1 MSAPV
6 LLQRQQLDRLWDIDR
21 SEIIDTLYRLQDG
34 KLQAY
39 PDYYDVRG
47 WDPHDR
53 ETYTPI
59 HEACFDRG
67 GAFFARFEGEEIV
80 AAAALDTE
88 PRGPQRIC
96 ASCCSLR
103 QRAQTRPG
111 LGKQLFQLCL
121 RQAAQE
127 GAAGLYVSSI
137 PNKSTVDFYLAQG
150 CRLIERPDAEL
161 FAREPEDIHWSAL
174 AVKDK
179 GLTGDAYHRT
189 HVAFL
194 VQIPHLGDLRQRVL
208 LRLDSERARRRQR
221 QNFGRVA
228 LHLRIGGKLP
238 VPLPRICS

>member
-88 PRGPQRIC
+88 PRGPQR
-96 ASCCSLR
+96 
-103 QRAQTRPG
+103 
-111 LGKQLFQLCL
+111 
-121 RQAAQE
+121 
-127 GAAGLYVSSI
+127 
-137 PNKSTVDFYLAQG
+137 
-150 CRLIERPDAEL
+150 
-161 FAREPEDIHWSAL
+161 
-174 AVKDK
+174 
-179 GLTGDAYHRT
+179 
-189 HVAFL
+189 
-194 VQIPHLGDLRQRVL
+194 DLR
-208 LRLDSERARRRQR
+208 
-221 QNFGRVA
+221 
-228 LHLRIGGKLP
+228 
-238 VPLPRICS
+238 

>member
-96 ASCCSLR
+96 ASCCSFTSA
-103 QRAQTRPG
+103 RANAARAGQATVST
-111 LGKQLFQLCL
+111 L

-161 FAREPEDIHWSAL
+161 FAREPEDIH
-174 AVKDK
+174 
-179 GLTGDAYHRT
+179 
-189 HVAFL
+189 L
-194 VQIPHLGDLRQRVL
+194 VCPCR
-208 LRLDSERARRRQR
+208 
-221 QNFGRVA
+221 
-228 LHLRIGGKLP
+228 
-238 VPLPRICS
+238 

>member
-1 MSAPV
+1 M
-6 LLQRQQLDRLWDIDR
+6 
-21 SEIIDTLYRLQDG
+21 
-34 KLQAY
+34 
-39 PDYYDVRG
+39 RG

-88 PRGPQRIC
+88 PRGPQRD
-96 ASCCSLR
+96 LR
-103 QRAQTRPG
+103 QLLFFTSARANAAG

-228 LHLRIGGKLP
+228 LHLRDRRKLP

>member
-1 MSAPV
+1 MNNDHERPV

-103 QRAQTRPG
+103 QRAQTRRG
-111 LGKQLFQLCL
+111 WASNCFNSACVRRHKKALLGYTSPPSPTK
-121 RQAAQE
+121 A
-127 GAAGLYVSSI
+127 
-137 PNKSTVDFYLAQG
+137 P
-150 CRLIERPDAEL
+150 
-161 FAREPEDIHWSAL
+161 
-174 AVKDK
+174 
-179 GLTGDAYHRT
+179 
-189 HVAFL
+189 
-194 VQIPHLGDLRQRVL
+194 
-208 LRLDSERARRRQR
+208 
-221 QNFGRVA
+221 
-228 LHLRIGGKLP
+228 
-238 VPLPRICS
+238 

>member
-88 PRGPQRIC
+88 PRGPQR
-96 ASCCSLR
+96 
-103 QRAQTRPG
+103 
-111 LGKQLFQLCL
+111 
-121 RQAAQE
+121 
-127 GAAGLYVSSI
+127 
-137 PNKSTVDFYLAQG
+137 
-150 CRLIERPDAEL
+150 
-161 FAREPEDIHWSAL
+161 
-174 AVKDK
+174 
-179 GLTGDAYHRT
+179 
-189 HVAFL
+189 
-194 VQIPHLGDLRQRVL
+194 DLRQL
-208 LRLDSERARRRQR
+208 LFFTSARANAARGWASNCFNSACVRRHKK
-221 QNFGRVA
+221 A
-228 LHLRIGGKLP
+228 LLGYTSPPSPTKAP
-238 VPLPRICS
+238 

>member
-111 LGKQLFQLCL
+111 AG
-121 RQAAQE
+121 QATVSTLPASGGTRRRCWAIRLLHPQQKHRRLLS
-127 GAAGLYVSSI
+127 GAGL
-137 PNKSTVDFYLAQG
+137 PAHRAPG
-150 CRLIERPDAEL
+150 CRAVRPRAGGYS
-161 FAREPEDIHWSAL
+161 P
-174 AVKDK
+174 
-179 GLTGDAYHRT
+179 GL
-189 HVAFL
+189 
-194 VQIPHLGDLRQRVL
+194 
-208 LRLDSERARRRQR
+208 
-221 QNFGRVA
+221 
-228 LHLRIGGKLP
+228 
-238 VPLPRICS
+238 PLPLKTRA

>member
-21 SEIIDTLYRLQDG
+21 SEVIDTLYRLQDG
-34 KLQAY
+34 KLQPYAE
-39 PDYYDVRG
+39 YYDVRG

-59 HEACFDRG
+59 HEACFDRA

-88 PRGPQRIC
+88 PRGPQRD
-96 ASCCSLR
+96 LR
-103 QRAQTRPG
+103 QLLFFYVSAHQRGLG

-161 FAREPEDIHWSAL
+161 FAREPEDIH
-174 AVKDK
+174 
-179 GLTGDAYHRT
+179 
-189 HVAFL
+189 L
-194 VQIPHLGDLRQRVL
+194 VCPCR
-208 LRLDSERARRRQR
+208 
-221 QNFGRVA
+221 
-228 LHLRIGGKLP
+228 
-238 VPLPRICS
+238 

>member
-67 GAFFARFEGEEIV
+67 GAFFARFEGE
-80 AAAALDTE
+80 
-88 PRGPQRIC
+88 R
-96 ASCCSLR
+96 SSR
-103 QRAQTRPG
+103 QRRWTQSRAARSGSAPAAVLYVSARKRGQG

-161 FAREPEDIHWSAL
+161 FAREPEDIH
-174 AVKDK
+174 
-179 GLTGDAYHRT
+179 
-189 HVAFL
+189 L
-194 VQIPHLGDLRQRVL
+194 VCPCR
-208 LRLDSERARRRQR
+208 
-221 QNFGRVA
+221 
-228 LHLRIGGKLP
+228 
-238 VPLPRICS
+238 

>member
-161 FAREPEDIHWSAL
+161 FAREPEDIH
-174 AVKDK
+174 
-179 GLTGDAYHRT
+179 GL
-189 HVAFL
+189 
-194 VQIPHLGDLRQRVL
+194 
-208 LRLDSERARRRQR
+208 
-221 QNFGRVA
+221 
-228 LHLRIGGKLP
+228 
-238 VPLPRICS
+238 PLPLKTRA